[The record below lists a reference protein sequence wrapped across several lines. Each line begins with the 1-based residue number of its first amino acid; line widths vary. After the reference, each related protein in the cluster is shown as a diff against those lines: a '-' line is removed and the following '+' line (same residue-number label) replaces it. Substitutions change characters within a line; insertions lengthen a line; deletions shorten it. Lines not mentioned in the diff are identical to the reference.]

1 MAMDKQKVSILVL
14 LDLSAAFDTVNHSV
28 LLERLSNRCGIR
40 GEALKWF
47 VSCLGNRFQMV
58 KVKDEK
64 SKQMPLS
71 CGVPQGS
78 VLGPLL
84 FLVYTLP
91 LGDIVRNRGMKF
103 HLYADDTQLYLSF
116 SPSPE
121 CMHLSIQ
128 QIEGCVQEIHSWM
141 LTNKLKLNGDK
152 TELLLIGTRKQCA
165 KLPNLLINIGNTE
178 IKPGEKARNLGAVFD
193 ANLSLKSHVNS
204 LCSSARYYLYNIRLA
219 RKYLTKEAA
228 EKAIHAFVTSR
239 LDCNNS
245 LLYGLPVSELQKLQ
259 KIQNSAARIL
269 TGANRHRH
277 ITPVLKQLHWLPITQ
292 RIKYKIIVL
301 TYKCI
306 NNLAPKYLTEL
317 VTLRTAARRTRS
329 TDDNLKIETPR
340 TKLVTA
346 GDRAFIS
353 ASPHLWNKLP
363 YALRATD
370 SLETFKCRLKTH
382 LFKEYFA

>member
-1 MAMDKQKVSILVL
+1 M
-14 LDLSAAFDTVNHSV
+14 
-28 LLERLSNRCGIR
+28 
-40 GEALKWF
+40 
-47 VSCLGNRFQMV
+47 
-58 KVKDEK
+58 
-64 SKQMPLS
+64 
-71 CGVPQGS
+71 
-78 VLGPLL
+78 
-84 FLVYTLP
+84 
-91 LGDIVRNRGMKF
+91 
-103 HLYADDTQLYLSF
+103 TQLYMSF
-116 SPSPE
+116 SPTPE
-121 CMHLSIQ
+121 CAFLSIQ
-128 QIEGCVQEIHSWM
+128 QIERCVQEIQSWM
-141 LTNKLKLNGDK
+141 LANRLKLNEDK
-152 TELLLIGTRKQCA
+152 TELLLIGTPKQCA
-165 KLPNLLINIGNTE
+165 KLSNLVINIGNTA

-193 ANLSLKSHVNS
+193 SNLSFKSHVNS
-204 LCSSARYYLYNIRLA
+204 LGSSARYYLYNIRLA

-269 TGANRHRH
+269 TSVNRHSH
-277 ITPVLKQLHWLPITQ
+277 ITPVLKQLHWLPITH

-306 NNLAPKYLTEL
+306 NNLAPKYLTDL
-317 VTLRTAARRTRS
+317 VTLRTARRTRS

-353 ASPHLWNKLP
+353 ASPHLWNKLS

-382 LFKEYFA
+382 LFKGYFH

>member
-1 MAMDKQKVSILVL
+1 MTCSWQCIIKKS

-28 LLERLSNRCGIR
+28 LLERLSNRCGIK

-47 VSCLGNRFQMV
+47 VSYLENHFQLV

-78 VLGPLL
+78 VLGPSL

-103 HLYADDTQLYLSF
+103 HLYADDTQLYMSF
-116 SPSPE
+116 SPTPE
-121 CMHLSIQ
+121 CASLSLQ
-128 QIEGCVQEIHSWM
+128 QIERCAQEIQSWM
-141 LTNKLKLNGDK
+141 LTNRLKLNEDK
-152 TELLLIGTRKQCA
+152 TELLLIGTPKQCA
-165 KLPNLLINIGNTE
+165 KLSNLVINIGNTA

-193 ANLSLKSHVNS
+193 SNFSFKSHVNS

-228 EKAIHAFVTSR
+228 KKAIHAFVTSR

-245 LLYGLPVSELQKLQ
+245 LLYGLPVSELQK
-259 KIQNSAARIL
+259 IQNSAARIL
-269 TGANRHRH
+269 AAVNRHSH
-277 ITPVLKQLHWLPITQ
+277 ITPVLKQLHWLPITH

-306 NNLAPKYLTEL
+306 NNLAPKYLTDL

-382 LFKEYFA
+382 LFKEYFD

>member
-1 MAMDKQKVSILVL
+1 
-14 LDLSAAFDTVNHSV
+14 
-28 LLERLSNRCGIR
+28 
-40 GEALKWF
+40 
-47 VSCLGNRFQMV
+47 
-58 KVKDEK
+58 
-64 SKQMPLS
+64 
-71 CGVPQGS
+71 
-78 VLGPLL
+78 
-84 FLVYTLP
+84 
-91 LGDIVRNRGMKF
+91 
-103 HLYADDTQLYLSF
+103 
-116 SPSPE
+116 
-121 CMHLSIQ
+121 
-128 QIEGCVQEIHSWM
+128 M
-141 LTNKLKLNGDK
+141 LTNRLKLNGDK
-152 TELLLIGTRKQCA
+152 TELLVIGTRKQCA
-165 KLPNLLINIGNTE
+165 KLPNLFIDIGNSA
-178 IKPGEKARNLGAVFD
+178 IKPSEKARNLGVVFD

-239 LDCNNS
+239 LDCNNA

-269 TGANRHRH
+269 TGANRHSH
-277 ITPVLKQLHWLPITQ
+277 ITPVLKQLHWLPITH

-329 TDDNLKIETPR
+329 TDDNLKIETSR

-382 LFKEYFA
+382 LFKEYFD

>member
-1 MAMDKQKVSILVL
+1 MAMDNQKVSILVL

-28 LLERLSNRCGIR
+28 LLERLSNRCGIK

-47 VSCLGNRFQMV
+47 VSYLENRFQLV
-58 KVKDEK
+58 TVKDEK

-71 CGVPQGS
+71 CGAPQGS

-91 LGDIVRNRGMKF
+91 LGDIARNRGMKF
-103 HLYADDTQLYLSF
+103 HLYADDTQLYMSF
-116 SPSPE
+116 SPTPE
-121 CMHLSIQ
+121 CASLSIQ
-128 QIEGCVQEIHSWM
+128 QIERCVQEIQSWM
-141 LTNKLKLNGDK
+141 LANRLKLNEDK
-152 TELLLIGTRKQCA
+152 TELLLIGTPKQCA
-165 KLPNLLINIGNTE
+165 KLSNLVINIGNTA

-193 ANLSLKSHVNS
+193 SNLSFKSHVNS
-204 LCSSARYYLYNIRLA
+204 LGSSARYYLYNIRLA

-269 TGANRHRH
+269 TSVNRHSH
-277 ITPVLKQLHWLPITQ
+277 ITPVLKQLHWLPITH

-306 NNLAPKYLTEL
+306 NNLAPKYLTDL
-317 VTLRTAARRTRS
+317 VTLRTATRRTRS

-382 LFKEYFA
+382 LFKGYFH